1 MEEREAQS
9 GDSQG
14 CRGPCTHWGGHGT
27 ADEEG
32 WGGVAVAGCCLVH
45 PPTHPHTLRRLSGST
60 GRESSKCPI
69 SGVKFQQAQVTS
81 ISLHS
86 KMAGLN

>member
-1 MEEREAQS
+1 MRHRA
-9 GDSQG
+9 GTARAVG
-14 CRGPCTHWGGHGT
+14 VPGTRWGGHGT

-32 WGGVAVAGCCLVH
+32 WDGVAVAGCCLVH
-45 PPTHPHTLRRLSGST
+45 PPTHPHTLRRLSGSA